1 MKSTISQAAFDTRC
15 KRVSGRWIVVL
26 KSGHHVNVE
35 RFDTEEQ
42 AASFRQHMLESKEVV
57 PA

>member
-1 MKSTISQAAFDTRC
+1 MKPTVSRPANDTRC

-26 KSGHHVNVE
+26 KNGVHVKVE
-35 RFDTEEQ
+35 RFDTEAE
-42 AASFRQHMLESKEVV
+42 AHSFRQHMLNSKEVE